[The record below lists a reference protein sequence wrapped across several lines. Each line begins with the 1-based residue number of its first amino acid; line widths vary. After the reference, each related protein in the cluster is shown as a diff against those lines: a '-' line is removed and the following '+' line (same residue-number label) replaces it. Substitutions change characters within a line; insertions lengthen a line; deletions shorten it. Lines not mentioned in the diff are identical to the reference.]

1 MQLAGSVCRTPGNT
15 FSRAC
20 RDLSVDTPIGRW
32 NLIEAQPAPDL
43 ADVVDCYWE
52 GWGDIPPLVE
62 KIMPRT
68 CIELMFNLQGRHR
81 VLEMDGKTVE
91 TCHDH
96 GWLSGLQRRYLL
108 IETYDGSHFVSA
120 RLKPWGAWRLLREP
134 MKTVAGQVPLVEE
147 LWGDGIHLLTER
159 LAGAPNPFAR
169 FDLLENYLRR
179 RVDHRARPDGGIVE
193 AARRLRRSLGLL
205 RIDALCREIGT
216 SRATLSRK
224 FGEQVGLAPKTYAR
238 VVRISALME
247 RLAAGGSGDWA
258 VVAGDFGYH
267 DQAHL
272 IHDFREFCGATP
284 AEYLSRASPGGGAT
298 VEDPPSAANRGA

>member
-1 MQLAGSVCRTPGNT
+1 MHVAGALFNTPGNT

-20 RDLSVDTPIGRW
+20 RDLSVESPIGRW

-81 VLEMDGKTVE
+81 VLEMDGEPMRTR
-91 TCHDH
+91 HDN
-96 GWLSGLQRRYLL
+96 GWLSGMQRRYLL
-108 IETYDGSHFVSA
+108 IETHDGSHFVSA

-134 MKTVAGQVPLVEE
+134 MKSVSRQVPLVDE

-169 FDLLENYLRR
+169 FDLLENHLRR
-179 RVDHRARPDGGIVE
+179 TIDRRARPDGSLVE
-193 AARRLRRSLGLL
+193 ATRRLRSSLGLL
-205 RIDALCREIGT
+205 RIGSLCRDIGT
-216 SRATLSRK
+216 SRATLNRK
-224 FGEQVGLAPKTYAR
+224 FGEQVGLTPKTYAR

-247 RLAAGGSGDWA
+247 RLALEGEDSWA
-258 VVAGDFGYH
+258 MVAEDFGYH

-284 AEYLSRASPGGGAT
+284 ADYLRRASPGGGAT
-298 VEDPPSAANRGA
+298 IEDSPA

>member
-1 MQLAGSVCRTPGNT
+1 MHPAGSLFRTPGNT

-20 RDLSVDTPIGRW
+20 RDLSVETPIGRW
-32 NLIEAQPAPDL
+32 NLVEAQPAPDL

-52 GWGDIPPLVE
+52 GWGEIPPLIE

-81 VLEMDGKTVE
+81 VLEMDGKPVSTR
-91 TCHDH
+91 HDN

-108 IETYDGSHFVSA
+108 IETHEGSHFVSA

-134 MKTVAGQVPLVEE
+134 MKSVSRQVPLVDE
-147 LWGDGIHLLTER
+147 LWGEGIHLLTER
-159 LAGAPNPFAR
+159 LAGAPNLFAR
-169 FDLLENYLRR
+169 FDLLENHLRQKI
-179 RVDHRARPDGGIVE
+179 DGRARPDRSLVE
-193 AARRLRRSLGLL
+193 ATRRLRRSLGLL
-205 RIDALCREIGT
+205 RIDSLCRDIGT
-216 SRATLSRK
+216 SRATLNRK
-224 FGEQVGLAPKTYAR
+224 FAEQVGLAPKTYAR

-247 RLAAGGSGDWA
+247 RLAQHGEDDWA
-258 VVAGDFGYH
+258 MVAEDFGYH

-284 AEYLSRASPGGGAT
+284 IDYLRRASPDGGAT
-298 VEDPPSAANRGA
+298 IENPPA

>member
-1 MQLAGSVCRTPGNT
+1 MHVTGSLFRTPGHT

-20 RDLSVDTPIGRW
+20 RDLSVETPIGRW

-68 CIELMFNLQGRHR
+68 CIELMFNLKGRHR
-81 VLEMDGKTVE
+81 VLEMDGKRLE
-91 TCHDH
+91 TRHDN

-108 IETYDGSHFVSA
+108 IETIDGSHFVSA

-134 MKTVAGQVPLVEE
+134 MKTVSRQVPLVDD
-147 LWGDGIHLLTER
+147 LWGDGIALLTER
-159 LAGAPNPFAR
+159 LAGASNPFAR
-169 FDLLENYLRR
+169 FDLLENDLRQ
-179 RVDHRARPDGGIVE
+179 RVDQRARPDRGLVE
-193 AARRLRRSLGLL
+193 ATRRLRRSLGRL
-205 RIDALCREIGT
+205 RIETLCREIGT
-216 SRATLSRK
+216 SRATLGRK

-238 VVRISALME
+238 VVRIGALME
-247 RLAAGGSGDWA
+247 RLADGAADDWA
-258 VVAGDFGYH
+258 MVAEDFGYH

-272 IHDFREFCGATP
+272 IHDFQEFCGATP
-284 AEYLSRASPGGGAT
+284 AEYLRRASPGGGAT
-298 VEDPPSAANRGA
+298 IEDPPAL

>member
-1 MQLAGSVCRTPGNT
+1 MHLAGTLFKTPGNT

-20 RDLSVDTPIGRW
+20 RDLSVETPIGRW
-32 NLIEAQPAPDL
+32 NLIEAQPARDL
-43 ADVVDCYWE
+43 ADVVECYWE

-68 CIELMFNLQGRHR
+68 CIELMFNLKGRHR
-81 VLEMDGKTVE
+81 VLEMDGKRLE
-91 TCHDH
+91 TRHDN

-108 IETYDGSHFVSA
+108 IETHDGSHFVAA

-134 MKTVAGQVPLVEE
+134 MKSVSCQVPLVDE
-147 LWGDGIHLLTER
+147 LWGDAIRSLTER
-159 LAGAPNPFAR
+159 LAAAPNLFAR
-169 FDLLENYLRR
+169 FDLLEHHLRR
-179 RVDHRARPDGGIVE
+179 RLDQRARPDRGIVE
-193 AARRLRRSLGLL
+193 AARRLRGSLGLL
-205 RIDALCREIGT
+205 RIETLCRDLGT

-238 VVRISALME
+238 VVRIGALME
-247 RLAAGGSGDWA
+247 RLATAGGDDWA
-258 VVAGDFGYH
+258 MLAEDFGYH

-284 AEYLSRASPGGGAT
+284 AEYLRRASPGGGAT
-298 VEDPPSAANRGA
+298 LEDPPVAAAPRH